1 MKEKIRAE
9 VPSPAQINRNR
20 CRWQV
25 KTNLAVYCKVR
36 AAHATGALFAANS
49 LTEAVFQKHAVT
61 RRQLLSQQLIGAKR
75 W

>member
-25 KTNLAVYCKVR
+25 FAVYCKVR
-36 AAHATGALFAANS
+36 AAYTTGALFAANS